1 MKIKEHLQLAFTNPI
16 GNLLAI
22 ANLAML
28 SLGHNL
34 FHSFR
39 GFGKLANDLSLP
51 ATLASFVLVG
61 RADSNL
67 LIPPLI
73 YLQWIFIGWL
83 AHMIARHIQPM
94 SS

>member
-1 MKIKEHLQLAFTNPI
+1 MKIKEHIQFAFTNPI
-16 GNLLAI
+16 GNLLVI
-22 ANLAML
+22 ANLTML

-39 GFGKLANDLSLP
+39 GFGKFANDLGLP

-61 RADSNL
+61 RVDSSL

-73 YLQWIFIGWL
+73 YLQ
-83 AHMIARHIQPM
+83 
-94 SS
+94 